1 MMETGSVIGAAHDA
15 TVVSA
20 DNIPALEAALAAA
33 RERARENKPRLA
45 LAAAEAKVEQQR
57 AHLAAAEAEVA
68 RLRAELE
75 G

>member
-1 MMETGSVIGAAHDA
+1 MHAAATGKAHDA
-15 TVVSA
+15 TVVVENSV
-20 DNIPALEAALAAA
+20 PALEAALAEA
-33 RERARENKPRLA
+33 RQRARDDEPLRL
-45 LAAAEAKVEQQR
+45 LAAAEAKVERQR